1 MDYFAPLRSE
11 LKLKIMLSL
20 SKGEKK
26 LADLADEIKTRETTI
41 LHVLKEL
48 ENFDLTTKIGSFY
61 RLTSTGLIN
70 SRVYE
75 ELFKTTEVI
84 EKFKDFWA
92 FHDVTPIP
100 APFLLQ
106 LGALKDSSLIKT
118 ESSELGKVHET
129 FLQVLLT
136 SKRIRGTSPIFHSDY
151 VKTFRQLLS
160 QRDTSVELILTSRV
174 LEKTLSSA
182 ESDLLKKYVSES
194 HLKLFLNDDLRI
206 ALTVTD
212 RSFSLGLFL
221 LNGEYD
227 YNMDL
232 VSLNPRAIE
241 LGEALFQDCLKSSR
255 PITL

>member
-1 MDYFAPLRSE
+1 MDYFTPLRSE

-26 LADLADEIKTRETTI
+26 LADLAYEIKTRETTI

-48 ENFDLTTKIGSFY
+48 ENFNLTTKTGSFY
-61 RLTSTGLIN
+61 RLTSIGLIT
-70 SRVYE
+70 SRIYE

-84 EKFKDFWA
+84 EQFKDFWA

-100 APFLLQ
+100 TSFLLQ

-129 FLQVLLT
+129 FLQVLLS

-160 QRDTSVELILTSRV
+160 QQDTSVELILTSRV

-182 ESDLLKKYVSES
+182 ESDLLKKYVFES
-194 HLKLFLNDDLRI
+194 RLKLFLNDDLRI

-221 LNGEYD
+221 LNAEYD

-241 LGEALFQDCLKSSR
+241 LGEALFRDCLKSSR